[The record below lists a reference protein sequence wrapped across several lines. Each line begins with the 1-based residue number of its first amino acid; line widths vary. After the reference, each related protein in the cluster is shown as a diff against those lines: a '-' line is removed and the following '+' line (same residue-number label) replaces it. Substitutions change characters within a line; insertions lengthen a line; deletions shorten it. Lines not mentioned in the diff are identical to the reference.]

1 MSLFKSTGIV
11 FRSTKYSES
20 SLILDIFT
28 REKGLR
34 SFIVSGVRSSS
45 KSKNKASLY
54 QHLSI
59 LDLVAYDKDDKLARI
74 KECRIEHHYKKLSYD
89 VIRSSIG
96 LFILEVCKN
105 AIRERE
111 ENIPL
116 FDFIYSRLIFL
127 DGTEPINLSLF
138 SIKFMLELTEHIGFM
153 PINNFHSD
161 TPFFDLY
168 NGKYLNHNNEKYVA
182 TKEVSAAI
190 GMIDHMTMEG
200 LNALSYP
207 KELRN
212 QIIDDLVVY
221 YRLHIEQF
229 RELKTLEVLRVIF

>member
-116 FDFIYSRLIFL
+116 FDFIYSRLILL

-138 SIKFMLELTEHIGFM
+138 IIKFMLELTEHIGFM

>member
-1 MSLFKSTGIV
+1 MALFKSIGIV

-20 SLILDIFT
+20 SLILDVFT

-34 SFIVSGVRSSS
+34 SFIVSGVRSS
-45 KSKNKASLY
+45 KAKNKASLY
-54 QHLSI
+54 QHLNI

-74 KECRIEHHYKKLSYD
+74 KECKIEHYYKKLSYD
-89 VIRSSIG
+89 VVRSSIG

-111 ENIPL
+111 ENIEL
-116 FDFIYSRLIFL
+116 FDFIHSRLVLL
-127 DGTEPINLSLF
+127 DSDEPLNLGLI
-138 SIKFMLELTEHIGFM
+138 SIKFMLELTQYIGFM
-153 PINNFHSD
+153 PMNNFH
-161 TPFFDLY
+161 FDNPYFDQY
-168 NGKYLNHNNEKYVA
+168 NGKFIPMESEKYISS
-182 TKEVSAAI
+182 KDVSAAI
-190 GMIDHMTMEG
+190 SMIDHMAVEG
-200 LNALSYP
+200 LTVLSYP

-229 RELKTLEVLRVIF
+229 KELKTLEVLRTIF